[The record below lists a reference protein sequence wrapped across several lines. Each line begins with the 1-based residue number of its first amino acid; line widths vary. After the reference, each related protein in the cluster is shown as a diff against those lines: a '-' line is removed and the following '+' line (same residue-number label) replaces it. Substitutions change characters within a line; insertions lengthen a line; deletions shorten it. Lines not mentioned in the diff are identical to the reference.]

1 MTFYEESRKKSK
13 NVSNTLVTKKAN
25 RSSPKNVISHKY
37 TELNEISLQKDSEF
51 IDASSE

>member
-25 RSSPKNVISHKY
+25 RSSPKNVIS
-37 TELNEISLQKDSEF
+37 SLQKDSEF